1 MTSSREFA
9 ECGSHTPQALLLGQ
23 ASSAVLYTPSSLCH
37 VDFGAPAPGG
47 SGKQRARRARV
58 KPAED
63 IGTAGSNFRVLP
75 LDNPCML
82 CAFTSPA
89 SALLV
94 RQLSLRKT

>member
-1 MTSSREFA
+1 M
-9 ECGSHTPQALLLGQ
+9 ALRVQ
-23 ASSAVLYTPSSLCH
+23 VKSALLYTPSSLCH
-37 VDFGAPAPGG
+37 VDFGAPAPSGG
-47 SGKQRARRARV
+47 GKPRARRARI

-94 RQLSLRKT
+94 RRLFCPFLPIARRLGFMRTLCG